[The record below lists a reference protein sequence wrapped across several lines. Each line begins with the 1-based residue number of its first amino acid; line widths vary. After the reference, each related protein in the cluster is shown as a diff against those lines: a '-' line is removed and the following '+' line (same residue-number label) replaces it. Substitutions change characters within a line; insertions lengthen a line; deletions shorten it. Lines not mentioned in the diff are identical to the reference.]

1 MIILGLILVVVG
13 VLAHLSILVTIGVI
27 LAVVGIVLALV
38 GSSGRLVGGRS
49 HWY

>member
-13 VLAHLSILVTIGVI
+13 VLAHLSILVTIGVS

-38 GSSGRLVGGRS
+38 GSSGRLIGGRS

>member
-13 VLAHLSILVTIGVI
+13 WLAHLSVLITIGVI
-27 LAVVGIVLALV
+27 LAIVGIVLALV
-38 GSSGRLVGGRS
+38 GSSGRLVGGRA